1 MPILN
6 TTKRWL
12 RDLTIELDSSQTLKE
27 KLYDV
32 SPIPP
37 LGVLKIPL
45 EIELSGFSESFI
57 TIELILRDNEQE
69 ELSRIP
75 IKLNRK
81 SRSEPMKRTFLSRVD
96 SSVQYYGIRYPEPYD
111 PKQK

>member
-1 MPILN
+1 MDPEEKRILLALPILN

-27 KLYDV
+27 KIYDV
-32 SPIPP
+32 PPIPP

-45 EIELSGFSESFI
+45 EIELSRFSESII
-57 TIELILRDNEQE
+57 TIELILRDSEQE

-81 SRSEPMKRTFLSRVD
+81 SRTEPMKRTFLS
-96 SSVQYYGIRYPEPYD
+96 
-111 PKQK
+111 K